1 MKLEGLVKLFKKINS
16 SLINQLKVHQW
27 KNTQNIIEWF
37 MKIEEK
43 SKYKLI
49 MFDTKDFSPS
59 IKETILIKASETKT
73 K

>member
-49 MFDTKDFSPS
+49 MFDTKDFFPS
-59 IKETILIKASETKT
+59 IKETILIKA
-73 K
+73 